1 MRRCEGK
8 LAAAERAKR
17 AAAEVLKRPPHR
29 RLSQTSFA
37 MDTMMAYPRLHGEQ
51 PVAGNDCILDAERAL
66 SSLSLTAKAHD
77 AQAVHD
83 LRQKSLTSCETRP
96 RKPPRC
102 PKPPP
107 SGAQRKRML
116 SDELLTDG
124 STCTG
129 HSGTDT
135 FQHTPRAS
143 PAKLARSASLGR
155 FTSVSNLAVFGG
167 EPTTADAGPTKV
179 VVRPHSASLIY
190 HAIAITA
197 LGEALTAA
205 LDCSALLQA
214 MRRSQSLGGGGLQAA
229 GIAPWQKYMDWR
241 RENPEASRAELRS
254 FAERALGAG
263 RGSRF
268 AFFL

>member
-1 MRRCEGK
+1 
-8 LAAAERAKR
+8 
-17 AAAEVLKRPPHR
+17 
-29 RLSQTSFA
+29 
-37 MDTMMAYPRLHGEQ
+37 
-51 PVAGNDCILDAERAL
+51 
-66 SSLSLTAKAHD
+66 
-77 AQAVHD
+77 
-83 LRQKSLTSCETRP
+83 
-96 RKPPRC
+96 
-102 PKPPP
+102 
-107 SGAQRKRML
+107 ML

-135 FQHTPRAS
+135 FQQTPRAS